1 MLTVLGKSTSI
12 NVRKVL
18 WTCREL
24 DLEFDNP
31 QWGAG
36 HRGTD
41 DPEFLS
47 LNPVGLVPV
56 LIDGDLVLSE
66 SNTIVRYLANAYGAD
81 SALLPL
87 APRERALVEKW
98 MDWQA
103 TELNSAWRYAF
114 TSLVRH
120 DPSKQDRALLTESI
134 STWLKM
140 MRILD
145 AQLERT
151 GAFVAGARLTAADI
165 VIGLSVQR
173 WYATPFARPELPSVR
188 RYFERLG
195 ERAGFQEFV
204 GNGVP

>member
-24 DLEFDNP
+24 GLAFDNP

-36 HRGTD
+36 HRSTD

-56 LIDGDLVLSE
+56 LIDGDFVLSE

-103 TELNSAWRYAF
+103 TELNGAWRYAF
-114 TSLVRH
+114 TSLVRN
-120 DPSKQDRALLTESI
+120 DPSKQDRALLNESI

-151 GAFVAGARLTAADI
+151 SAFVAGARLTAADI
-165 VIGLSVQR
+165 VIGVSVQR
-173 WYATPFARPELPSVR
+173 WYSTPFARPELPSVR